1 MIHVGTKGPRI
12 HLDPDPWIWV
22 QDPDPWIWV
31 QDQDPWI
38 WVQDQD
44 PYQPGITFFLFMVFI
59 LEGNSKNV
67 SHV

>member
-22 QDPDPWIWV
+22 QGP
-31 QDQDPWI
+31 DPWI

-59 LEGNSKNV
+59 LDGNSKHV

>member
-31 QDQDPWI
+31 QDP
-38 WVQDQD
+38 D